1 MGDVAL
7 TVPVIKSFVKAYPKA
22 HISVL
27 TNSFFHPFFDGISN
41 LTLPQVDLKGRH
53 KGVLGLRRLV
63 NELNEVDRFD
73 AVIDLHDVLRSRALA
88 LFFKIKGISV
98 YRINKGRGEKKAFLK
113 DISQPHLPHTT
124 RRYLQVFKNAGYV
137 FELEKQFITPKEEH
151 LSIEP
156 EKVNVKIGIA
166 PFAAHK
172 SKQWGMTRIISLIE
186 AINKQYEVQYYL
198 FGGGKSEVK
207 QLNRVENN
215 FPNVTNLAGKFNLR
229 QEMHLI
235 ADLDVMICMD
245 SGNMHIASLLGIPVI
260 SIWGGTHPGVGFS
273 ALYQPQENSIQL
285 CEEELKKCKLTVFG
299 SSEKQIDT
307 EPYFCITKINIE
319 TVINRLIEL
328 EVLQLSTSK
337 F

>member
-1 MGDVAL
+1 
-7 TVPVIKSFVKAYPKA
+7 
-22 HISVL
+22 
-27 TNSFFHPFFDGISN
+27 
-41 LTLPQVDLKGRH
+41 
-53 KGVLGLRRLV
+53 
-63 NELNEVDRFD
+63 
-73 AVIDLHDVLRSRALA
+73 
-88 LFFKIKGISV
+88 
-98 YRINKGRGEKKAFLK
+98 
-113 DISQPHLPHTT
+113 
-124 RRYLQVFKNAGYV
+124 LQVFKNAGYV

-207 QLNRVENN
+207 QLNRVENI